1 MFTAVTAMLQ
11 VQILSASYID
21 QKSADAVRSI
31 YLNWKRGF
39 ESMNNNIIWGIV
51 LLALS
56 LFLKPLLAIVGLNET
71 LFGLH
76 WQGETVFSLSPFL
89 VRIILAVIGI
99 IMLIIGGK
107 QVAKQ
112 KNK

>member
-1 MFTAVTAMLQ
+1 
-11 VQILSASYID
+11 
-21 QKSADAVRSI
+21 
-31 YLNWKRGF
+31 
-39 ESMNNNIIWGIV
+39 MNGKITWGIV

-56 LFLKPLLAIVGLNET
+56 VFLKPILAILGLDER

-76 WQGETVFSLSPFL
+76 LQGETVFSLNPFL
-89 VRIILAVIGI
+89 VQIILAVIGI

-112 KNK
+112 KSK

>member
-1 MFTAVTAMLQ
+1 
-11 VQILSASYID
+11 
-21 QKSADAVRSI
+21 
-31 YLNWKRGF
+31 
-39 ESMNNNIIWGIV
+39 MNNTKIIWGIV

-56 LFLKPLLAIVGLNET
+56 LFLKPILAIVGLDES

-76 WQGETVFSLSPFL
+76 LQGETVFSLSPFL

-99 IMLIIGGK
+99 IMLIIGGMR
-107 QVAKQ
+107 VVKQ

>member
-1 MFTAVTAMLQ
+1 
-11 VQILSASYID
+11 
-21 QKSADAVRSI
+21 
-31 YLNWKRGF
+31 
-39 ESMNNNIIWGIV
+39 MNSNMIWGIA

-56 LFLKPLLAIVGLNET
+56 VFLKPIMAIVGLNER

-76 WQGETVFSLSPFL
+76 WQGETLFSLSPL
-89 VRIILAVIGI
+89 VFRIILALIGVV
-99 IMLIIGGK
+99 MLIIGGM

>member
-1 MFTAVTAMLQ
+1 N
-11 VQILSASYID
+11 D
-21 QKSADAVRSI
+21 RSFYCELIFI

-39 ESMNNNIIWGIV
+39 ESMNSNIIWGIV

-56 LFLKPLLAIVGLNET
+56 LFLKPLLAIVGLNER

-99 IMLIIGGK
+99 IMLIIGGM